1 MNYIVHWTDVALNE
15 LAAVW
20 TAAADQ
26 NAVTAASHRLE
37 QDITADPYGRG
48 LLRVSSANYTA
59 VDLPLGIE
67 YDVIEDDKTVRVL
80 RVWSLV

>member
-1 MNYIVHWTDVALNE
+1 MNYIVYWIVVALDD

-20 TAAADQ
+20 MAAVDR
-26 NAVTAASHRLE
+26 NAVTAAAHQLE
-37 QDITADPYGRG
+37 QEIAADPYGRG
-48 LLRVSSANYTA
+48 LFRASSGNYTA

-67 YDVIEDDKTVRVL
+67 FDIVEDDKTVRIL

>member
-1 MNYIVHWTDVALNE
+1 MNYIVHWTDIALND

-20 TAAADQ
+20 TAAADR
-26 NAVTAASHRLE
+26 NAVTAASHQLE
-37 QDITADPYGRG
+37 RDIAADPYGRG
-48 LLRVSSANYTA
+48 LLRASSANSTA

>member
-20 TAAADQ
+20 TAAADR

-37 QDITADPYGRG
+37 QDVAADPHGRG
-48 LLRVSSANYTA
+48 LFRASSANYTA
-59 VDLPLGIE
+59 VELPLGVE
-67 YDVIEDDKTVRVL
+67 YDIIEDDKTVRFL